1 MIRPGGVLICKGN
14 KSSGSL
20 GEALPRASFAPP
32 LVITLSLP
40 GLKSVS
46 LDIASAH
53 MAALK
58 AFFFSLHSSRGRCGW
73 KCLLKDQL
81 KQFWF
86 TQADNIVKGSTFDN
100 LRGVLNPWEVLWRAG
115 DGEILQSKPL
125 ELKGR

>member
-58 AFFFSLHSSRGRCGW
+58 AFFFFPCTAAGEDVVGNV
-73 KCLLKDQL
+73 CLK
-81 KQFWF
+81 
-86 TQADNIVKGSTFDN
+86 IS
-100 LRGVLNPWEVLWRAG
+100 
-115 DGEILQSKPL
+115 
-125 ELKGR
+125 